1 MAVTPDLAELE
12 ATIARMEARF
22 DADLCASGL
31 MASYRDLCARFDADL
46 VDPRDIALS
55 RAAALMMVKYQLGE
69 P

>member
-31 MASYRDLCARFDADL
+31 MASYRDLCARFDPDL

-55 RAAALMMVKYQLGE
+55 RAAALMMIKYQLGE